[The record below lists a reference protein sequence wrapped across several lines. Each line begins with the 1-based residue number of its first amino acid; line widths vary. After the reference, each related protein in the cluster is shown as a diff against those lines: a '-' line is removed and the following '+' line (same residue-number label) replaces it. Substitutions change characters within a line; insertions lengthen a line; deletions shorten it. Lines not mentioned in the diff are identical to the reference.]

1 MDLAKKGT
9 INVQVSEK
17 VSFDLDEFRLDGV
30 SFKGIGHEMLK
41 TQNQLNYVVSPGRQT
56 DGSMKNINSYDTFI
70 LPKVEIGFGMID
82 YDTFKRLRKF
92 LLAKRTFQ
100 VEYYDKDFNKI
111 VKHEM
116 YAEPDELT
124 AFFNLGYSI
133 LGSRD
138 FKVSFIATL
147 NETETFAAIF
157 SNNSVD
163 FSSSVTEFETWGR
176 NITIPD
182 PPEGVDTNG
191 WWAIADE
198 NGVISEQDQELKFY
212 PKDQYNIIATT
223 YFVWKVEGED

>member
-1 MDLAKKGT
+1 MDLGKKGI
-9 INVQVSEK
+9 INVKVSEK

-100 VEYYDKDFNKI
+100 VEYYDKDFNRI

-147 NETETFAAIF
+147 NETETFTAF
-157 SNNSVD
+157 
-163 FSSSVTEFETWGR
+163 FSSNVRETETWGR

-182 PPEGVDTNG
+182 APAAYQGTNG
-191 WWAIADE
+191 WWAIANE
-198 NGVISEQDQELKFY
+198 NDKIIDNELKFY